1 MLKGF
6 KEFLLRG
13 NVIDLA
19 VAVVVGAAF
28 SAIVTAFTGSIIQ
41 PLINSLGGTDA
52 AQGLGFTIR
61 DGNPSTFV
69 DFGTLIT
76 AALNFLIIASV
87 VYFVIVMPFEKLKA
101 LRAKAG
107 DDAAALTEAEL
118 LTEIRDLL
126 AGKDPKEAKQKA
138 ADESMTTA
146 FPGSPAAGSSQ
157 GESPLDRSPNI
168 SGQFSGQ
175 GPAPQAQR
183 PPNPG
188 PQSQGP
194 QNAGPQNQPPQ
205 QPYPGQNQ
213 PGGPPPQYGQ
223 PEYGQPG
230 PGGYPGPD
238 NRGQYGQQYGQPGGP
253 GEYRQGDY
261 PPPGYRPDGPGRH
274 EQ

>member
-61 DGNPSTFV
+61 NGNPSTFV

-138 ADESMTTA
+138 AADESSTTA
-146 FPGSPAAGSSQ
+146 FPGAGAAGSSQ
-157 GESPLDRSPNI
+157 GDSPLDRSPNI
-168 SGQFSGQ
+168 SGQFGGQGQ

-183 PPNPG
+183 PQNP
-188 PQSQGP
+188 
-194 QNAGPQNQPPQ
+194 GPQNQPPQ
-205 QPYPGQNQ
+205 QPYPGPNQ
-213 PGGPPPQYGQ
+213 PGGTPQYGQ
-223 PEYGQPG
+223 PGQG
-230 PGGYPGPD
+230 GGYPGPD

>member
-41 PLINSLGGTDA
+41 PLINSLGGTGA

-146 FPGSPAAGSSQ
+146 FPGSPASGQSQ

-175 GPAPQAQR
+175 GPAPQGQR
-183 PPNPG
+183 PPN
-188 PQSQGP
+188 QGP
-194 QNAGPQNQPPQ
+194 PNQGGQNPGGQNAGPQNQPPQ

-213 PGGPPPQYGQ
+213 PGGPPQYGQ
-223 PEYGQPG
+223 PGQ
-230 PGGYPGPD
+230 GGYPGPD
-238 NRGQYGQQYGQPGGP
+238 NRGAYGQQYGAPGGP